1 MSEEQNTQNTNV
13 EKPCNGKKIIVLLT
27 ILSLFF
33 SIAALTTS
41 IVALNGGAG
50 ANKKVV
56 ISKQYDKG
64 QSLEKA
70 QATGKPII
78 AFFYA
83 DWCGF
88 CQKFAP
94 VFNKIAKSRKI
105 KQNFA
110 IAYVNCEKPE
120 NQSHAQS
127 FGISG
132 FPTVYVI
139 DAQGNK
145 TQLDNGT
152 FFNEDSKEVVAK
164 KALEIIGIKED

>member
-1 MSEEQNTQNTNV
+1 MSEEQNVNEVN
-13 EKPCNGKKIIVLLT
+13 EKPCNGKKIIILLT
-27 ILSLFF
+27 ILSLFL

-64 QSLEKA
+64 RSLEKA

-88 CQKFAP
+88 CQRFAP
-94 VFNKIAKSRKI
+94 VFDKISKDRKI
-105 KQNFA
+105 KKNFA

-120 NQSHAQS
+120 NQSHTQN
-127 FGISG
+127 FGING

-139 DAQGNK
+139 DVQGNK
-145 TQLDNGT
+145 TKLDNET
-152 FFNEDSKEVVAK
+152 FFNDDSKEVVAK
-164 KALEIIGIKED
+164 KALEIIGINE